1 MAQANRK
8 KIEEATIKTLGDVA
22 GPEKKNFI
30 NQRVLLIGCEK
41 PAVLPGWGQTTA
53 VVQPVT
59 VFDVKRFGNPKLGL
73 VQLLGMFDD
82 GGRAMAFLS
91 VNTVVELAPVDMAQV
106 PDSEFSREVVRQHQ
120 VAFSTLALNG
130 AAGTDLGADPE
141 IFAVKGDG
149 SLFPAFEF
157 LPDHEEAIKR
167 SGVPGFSDFGFAYHP
182 FWDGYQAEFNVRP
195 NGCIAYVVDSI
206 RGGLKRALEEARKVD
221 PRAELSLK
229 TTMDIPLERLAT
241 DDRRYVQF
249 GCTPSLNVY
258 SDETFPEVESDTIPF
273 RSAGGHIHFTHTKD
287 NIKEVVKGLDRILGV
302 LCVSLFQKYDDPRR
316 RILYGR
322 AGEYRKTSYGLEY
335 RVLSNA
341 WLCNPIVTNM
351 VYELARRIARAGD
364 WAAWVASEKEVRDCI
379 NNCDVE
385 AAHRILNRNIN
396 QLHAIVNTLPSGPAG
411 TARLVKIIFDGVHT
425 ALSEPDKVSKSWFLE
440 GGGWAGHA
448 ESRTNSLG
456 RWAAHNKMDLFD

>member
-41 PAVLPGWGQTTA
+41 PTVLPGWGQTTA

-91 VNTVVELAPVDMAQV
+91 VNTVVELAPVDITEEA
-106 PDSEFSREVVRQHQ
+106 PALDSKAILKYVGEVV
-120 VAFSTLALNG
+120 VAPRRTVVEDL
-130 AAGTDLGADPE
+130 LGADPE
-141 IFAVKGDG
+141 IFVENGKGE
-149 SLFPAFEF
+149 LIPAFEF
-157 LPDHEEAIKR
+157 LPDHESAIKNEPKLMDKIR
-167 SGVPGFSDFGFAYHP
+167 GTGYQP
-182 FWDGYQAEFNVRP
+182 FWDGYQAEFNVRADF
-195 NGCIAYVVDSI
+195 CIAYMMDSV
-206 RGGLKRALEEARKVD
+206 REGLKKTLQDARKKD
-221 PRAELSLK
+221 PSAQLSLK

-249 GCTPSLNVY
+249 GCTPSLSVY
-258 SDETFPEVESDTIPF
+258 PDETFPEVEPDTIPF
-273 RSAGGHIHFTHTKD
+273 RSAGGHIHFSYNRD
-287 NIKEVVKGLDRILGV
+287 VKEAVIGLDRVLGV

-322 AGEYRKTSYGLEY
+322 AGEYRKTPYGMEY

-341 WLCNPIVTNM
+341 WLCNPIVANM
-351 VYELARRIARAGD
+351 VYELARRVARLGN
-364 WAAWVASEKEVRDCI
+364 WSSWVAAEKEVRDCI
-379 NNCDVE
+379 NNCDVA
-385 AAHRILNRNIN
+385 AAHRILKRNIN
-396 QLHAIVNTLPSGPAG
+396 QLYGLVRTLPSGTKAED
-411 TARLVKIIFDGVHT
+411 RLVKLIFEGAHT
-425 ALSEPDKVSKSWFLE
+425 ALREPDKVSKSWFLDE
-440 GGGWAGHA
+440 RVGWAGHA
-448 ESRTNSLG
+448 GSKTNSLG
-456 RWAAHNKMDLFD
+456 YWAGRGEDLFD